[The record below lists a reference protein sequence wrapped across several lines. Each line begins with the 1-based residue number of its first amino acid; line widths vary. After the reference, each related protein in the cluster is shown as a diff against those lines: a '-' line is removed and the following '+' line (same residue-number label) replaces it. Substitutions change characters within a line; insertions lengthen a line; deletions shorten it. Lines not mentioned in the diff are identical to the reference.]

1 MSSNMTSDTDRS
13 VKKGSF
19 LRAVGYGKN
28 TLFSITS
35 YRVILRI
42 VAITSN
48 LFLKGFDTNTLPLE
62 TVSKLSWPALK

>member
-28 TLFSITS
+28 TLFSIS

-48 LFLKGFDTNTLPLE
+48 LFLKGFDTKTLPLE
-62 TVSKLSWPALK
+62 SVSKLSWPALK